1 MVHDGH
7 IGEGQC
13 ESQRPMF
20 SAYAG
25 GTLDV
30 ESELTV
36 RTHLAGCSGCRAF
49 YSETVDPSILFME
62 LVGRR
67 LPAGFWTGFMEGLRE
82 RLAVRSAFDWGALL
96 RYPRLAY
103 LTAPLASVLVLGA
116 ALVVTRPVW
125 RAPAGGI
132 NRTEAV
138 RSPYDPPLTLRGRDR
153 PDSSRPGHMR
163 PPAPPVG
170 TSTAVDLPTLE
181 LVALPG
187 ARVYRFTLEGSGDE
201 TPIYLVFDESIE
213 F

>member
-1 MVHDGH
+1 MNDGH
-7 IGEGQC
+7 IGEVHCQ
-13 ESQRPMF
+13 SQRPMF
-20 SAYAG
+20 SAYAA

-62 LVGRR
+62 LAGRP
-67 LPAGFWTGFMEGLRE
+67 LPAGFWAGFMESLRD
-82 RLAVRSAFDWGALL
+82 RLPVRSAFDWGGLL

-103 LTAPLASVLVLGA
+103 LTAPLATVLVLGT
-116 ALVVTRPVW
+116 ALVVTRPIW
-125 RAPAGGI
+125 RTPDGGI

-138 RSPYDPPLTLRGRDR
+138 RSPYDPPLTLRRRDR
-153 PDSSRPGHMR
+153 PDPSHPGQMR
-163 PPAPPVG
+163 PPAPHVG
-170 TSTAVDLPTLE
+170 TSTAVDAPALE

-201 TPIYLVFDESIE
+201 TPIYFIFDESIE